1 MFSYGEQLNTVK
13 QVRVPEG
20 EHRTIDCPFC
30 GGRKKFTISHLVS
43 GTILWNCFRASC
55 TAKGCYNGQRSINGA
70 KAYLAG
76 DDDTKRKT
84 GSYPI
89 PKITGDPFNYGP
101 VRQYLRSVNSIDAAE
116 KGLIRIRYAPKENRV
131 LFYNRD
137 LTGAVGRLLERGT
150 PKWMSYGD
158 TSTGIHVGTGSI
170 AVVVEDA
177 ASACS
182 VSRIDGFTGVAL
194 LGTTL
199 TSALKNAL
207 QLYEKSYIVLDNDA
221 ASKAVALSKQIRGSV
236 SVRTTRQ
243 DLKELTVKQIQSII
257 NNKTNLDC
265 K

>member
-30 GGRKKFTISHLVS
+30 GGHKKFTISHLVS

-84 GSYPI
+84 GGYPI
-89 PKITGDPFNYGP
+89 PKITGDPFNYAP
-101 VRQYLRSVNSIDAAE
+101 VRQYLVSVNSVEAAE

-131 LFYNRD
+131 LFFNRNQ
-137 LTGAVGRLLERGT
+137 TGAVGRLLERGS
-150 PKWMSYGD
+150 PKWMTYGD
-158 TSTGIHVGTGSI
+158 TSSGIHVGTGRTAI
-170 AVVVEDA
+170 IVEDA

-182 VSRIDGFTGVAL
+182 ISRISDFTGVAL
-194 LGTTL
+194 LGTTI

-207 QLYEKSYIVLDNDA
+207 QLYDKSYIVLDNDA
-221 ASKAVALSKQIRGSV
+221 ASKAVALTRQLRGNV
-236 SVRTTRQ
+236 SVRVTNT
-243 DLKELTVKQIQSII
+243 DLKELTVKQIQSLIM
-257 NNKTNLDC
+257 NNKNWDE
-265 K
+265 